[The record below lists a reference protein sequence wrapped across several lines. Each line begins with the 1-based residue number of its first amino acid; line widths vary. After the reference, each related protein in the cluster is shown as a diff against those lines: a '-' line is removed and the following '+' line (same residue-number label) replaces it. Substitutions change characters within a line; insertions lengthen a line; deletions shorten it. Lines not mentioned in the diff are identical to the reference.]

1 MAKKKI
7 VSGKAKKIDFKKR
20 VLVSNW
26 PAKRVFSRNTGWSSA
41 NSKPG
46 PVMQA
51 VVESYERKR
60 MGMESSAHA
69 DGSGE
74 TF

>member
-7 VSGKAKKIDFKKR
+7 VSGKAKKIDVKKR

-46 PVMQA
+46 SVIQ
-51 VVESYERKR
+51 VDVESYERKR
-60 MGMESSAHA
+60 TDLHTSSHA